1 MAYVNM
7 VKNLISVPIQQT
19 QDVETTQQTR
29 DVETSQQTRYID
41 PMLG

>member
-1 MAYVNM
+1 MAYVSM
-7 VKNLISVPIQQT
+7 GKNLISVPTQQT

-29 DVETSQQTRYID
+29 DVETTQQTRYID